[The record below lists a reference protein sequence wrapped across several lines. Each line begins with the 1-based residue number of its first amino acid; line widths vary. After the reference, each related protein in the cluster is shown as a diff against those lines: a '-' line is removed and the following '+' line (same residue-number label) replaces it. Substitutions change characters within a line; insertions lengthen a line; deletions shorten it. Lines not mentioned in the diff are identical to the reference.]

1 MPARRPEANTEPTT
15 HERILA
21 AAAALFVARGYA
33 SVSMRE
39 ISQQLHLSKAALY
52 HHFRDK
58 QALLLEVL
66 LAGIGQAG
74 SIVTQ
79 AAGCSG
85 GTRARLSALL
95 TGIARNRH
103 AQLTAMRLA
112 ERDAVHLTD
121 EARVKM
127 HGAYRT
133 SFVRPIEEILR
144 NGQAT
149 GELRAEVDPTWLT
162 RTLLILAQ
170 PLLSVQ
176 ETEIE
181 GAVAATITLFFEGAG
196 TARS

>member
-1 MPARRPEANTEPTT
+1 MRPEANPEPTT

-66 LAGIGQAG
+66 LAGIEQAG

-79 AAGCSG
+79 AVSSSG

-127 HGAYRT
+127 HSAYRT
-133 SFVRPIEEILR
+133 GFVRPIEEILR

-149 GELRAEVDPTWLT
+149 GELRAEIDPIWLT

-176 ETEIE
+176 ETETE
-181 GAVAATITLFFEGAG
+181 GAVAATITLFFDGAG
-196 TARS
+196 TTRS